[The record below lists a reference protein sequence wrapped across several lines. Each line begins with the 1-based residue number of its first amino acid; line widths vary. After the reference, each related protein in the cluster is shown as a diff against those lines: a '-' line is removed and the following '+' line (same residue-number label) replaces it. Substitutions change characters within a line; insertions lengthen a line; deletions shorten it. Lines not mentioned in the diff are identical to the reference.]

1 MRRVAAA
8 AALLLSAL
16 FPGTA
21 AAAPSPAT
29 PASPAAERAAPEVR
43 DAMRRDDLDGAIRTG
58 EAAVAAGRGTAQVH
72 LWLGRAYGRKAAT
85 ASVFKLPG
93 LAKRCRSS
101 FERAV
106 ALDPEDLDAHFEL
119 MRFHFLAP
127 GIVGGD
133 HAIARAQAAE
143 IARRDAARGHDA
155 VAAILEHEKDLP
167 GAEAELR
174 KAVAADP
181 RSLNVASSFG
191 GFLLRRKRYD
201 EAAAFWQGRLAADP
215 SERRAR
221 FALARVAL
229 ASGKGLPEA
238 VAHLQ
243 AVLAGPADPDGPTW
257 SDGRWRL
264 GLVYERLGRREEAVR
279 ELREALRLFPGHAGA
294 VKDLARLTN
303 G

>member
-1 MRRVAAA
+1 MRRVAPA

-16 FPGTA
+16 TSVA
-21 AAAPSPAT
+21 AATPPPSPSV
-29 PASPAAERAAPEVR
+29 SPAAEQAVQEMR
-43 DAMRRDDLDGAIRTG
+43 DALRRDDLDGAIRTG
-58 EAAVAAGRGTAQVH
+58 EAAVEAGRGTAQVQ
-72 LWLGRAYGRKAAT
+72 LWLGRAYGQKAAT
-85 ASVFKLPG
+85 ASIFKLPG
-93 LAKRCRSS
+93 LAKRCRAC

-106 ALDPEDLDAHFEL
+106 DLAPEDLDAHFEL
-119 MRFHFLAP
+119 MRYHFLAP

-143 IARRDAARGHDA
+143 IARRDPARGHDA
-155 VAAILEHEKDLP
+155 VAAILEHEKDLT

-174 KAVAADP
+174 KAIAADP

-215 SERRAR
+215 SELRAR
-221 FALARVAL
+221 YALARVAL
-229 ASGKGLPEA
+229 ASEKGLPEA

-243 AVLAGPADPDGPTW
+243 AFLARPADPDGPTW
-257 SDGRWRL
+257 ADGRWRL
-264 GLVYERLGRREEAVR
+264 GLVYEKLGRREEAVR

-294 VKDLARLTN
+294 TKDLARL
-303 G
+303 GKG